1 MPQLHFEMT
10 ISQRGL
16 QKRYQGG
23 HSGGLLWTRTPEMSA
38 TLKKRTLG
46 GFGWKVR
53 SSPSGGLA
61 EYHWQ
66 REEPQRL
73 LDAKWVGQRESDIP
87 RNSVGCR
94 HVSIEPTRRL
104 SCFYRG
110 ECPIPWP
117 LKHAGHR
124 PVRGMESMLS
134 VRSSSPTPFTLSVR
148 ISSIGFEKPC
158 VPSVARE

>member
-1 MPQLHFEMT
+1 M
-10 ISQRGL
+10 
-16 QKRYQGG
+16 
-23 HSGGLLWTRTPEMSA
+23 
-38 TLKKRTLG
+38 
-46 GFGWKVR
+46 R
-53 SSPSGGLA
+53 SSPSGGLV
-61 EYHWQ
+61 EYCWQ

-73 LDAKWVGQRESDIP
+73 LDAKWVGDRSLEENSLRGESDIP

-94 HVSIEPTRRL
+94 HVSIEPTRGL

-117 LKHAGHR
+117 SLKHAGHR
-124 PVRGMESMLS
+124 PLHGRESMLS
-134 VRSSSPTPFTLSVR
+134 VRSSNPTPFTLPVR